1 MSVSCLLPMC
11 HIIKWLVLVLMFVFA
26 GMDNSVG
33 GLCAVGCGG
42 GSYSRGGC
50 GYSSLGIL
58 ALQDVSAMSMPLSL
72 ICKFL
77 LVFVYN
83 GYVGIYDND
92 CKCCCCLW

>member
-1 MSVSCLLPMC
+1 M
-11 HIIKWLVLVLMFVFA
+11 WLVLMFVFA
-26 GMDNSVG
+26 GIGISVG

-42 GSYSRGGC
+42 DSESRGGC
-50 GYSSLGIL
+50 NYSIWGIM

-83 GYVGIYDND
+83 GYVGVYDND